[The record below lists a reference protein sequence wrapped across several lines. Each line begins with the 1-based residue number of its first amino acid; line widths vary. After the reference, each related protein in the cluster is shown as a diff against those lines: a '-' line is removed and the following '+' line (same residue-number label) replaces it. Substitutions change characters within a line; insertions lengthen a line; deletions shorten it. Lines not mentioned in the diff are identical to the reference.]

1 MEIKRTNTILY
12 CAAWAATVAFY
23 RDQLGLPVTHA
34 NDWFVEFQIGTQSYL
49 SVANQARA
57 TIASSRGAGITLSW
71 QVDDITAEQQRL
83 TAAGITTSPIKR
95 LWGAQV
101 LYLHDPEGNRIE
113 LWVA

>member
-1 MEIKRTNTILY
+1 MELKRTNTILY

-34 NDWFVEFQIGTQSYL
+34 NDWFVEFQLEERSFL

-57 TIASSRGAGITLSW
+57 TIASGHGAGITLSW
-71 QVDDITAEQQRL
+71 QVDDIAAEQQRL
-83 TAAGITTSPIKR
+83 TAVGIATSPIKQ

-113 LWVA
+113 LWAA